1 MSDIT
6 LHSTERE
13 LDAVRARLQS
23 TRGRQFWRSLDEL
36 ADTPAFHA
44 LLSREFPA
52 GAAEMHDP
60 VTRRTFLKLMGASLA
75 LAGLSGCTAA
85 IRPPR
90 EQVAPYAR
98 APYDQQPGIPQ
109 FYATATSL
117 DGFGLGVAVKSYDGR
132 PVKIEGNPAHP
143 ASLGASSIFAQADL
157 LQLYDPDRPETVLQQ
172 GRISTWEQ
180 FLAAFGQVMQLQR
193 ALQGQGLRIL
203 SGSVT
208 SPTLAAQFEELLST
222 FPAARWVQYDPVGH
236 GNRYEGARLAFGEP
250 VETRY
255 RFDQA
260 RVILALDA
268 DFLTT
273 GPAHVRYARDWS
285 GGRRVLAE
293 TAEVSR
299 LYSVEPVYSSTGIV
313 ADHRLRLK
321 AAEVGQA
328 AAYVAAALGVAG
340 APQASVPAGATAF
353 LDAAIA
359 DLQAAGANA
368 LVVVG
373 EYQPA
378 AVHALAH
385 ALNAALGA
393 VGTTVEYSDP
403 VMANA
408 AAASDQLGGL
418 RGLVDE
424 LNSGA
429 VEVLVVLDSNPVFSA
444 PADLNFVEAMGRARL
459 KVVLNFYDDET
470 AALSDWFIPAAH
482 SLESW
487 SDVRAFDGSAT
498 IIQPLILPLYGSR
511 NAHELLAAMLGQSGQ
526 SDYDLVRAF
535 WQTQSGIAD
544 EAAFDEF
551 FRRSL
556 HAGLVADSAL
566 PARTVG
572 LQSGVSY
579 TLPPASEGLE
589 LIFRPDPSIY
599 DGRYAN
605 NGWLQEL
612 PKPVTKLTWDNAA
625 LVSPATAIRLLNLPF
640 TVDQLAGED
649 NIAAQHNLEA
659 LTQSNGAL
667 VNLSY
672 GGRTLQMPIWIVPGH
687 ADDTVT
693 VTLGYGRGERAG
705 RVGAN
710 TGFNSYSLRSS
721 DAPWFGGAL
730 EVSAAGGSYQ
740 LVSTQDHWTLEGR
753 DIVRVGNFEEFKANP
768 RYIAEEVL
776 EHEFG
781 NPEQEMAS
789 VLPGELPPT
798 YDYSRGNQWGMTI
811 DLTACIGCNAC
822 VVACQAENNIPIV
835 GKAEV
840 AMGREMH
847 WIRIDRYFAGANYD
861 NPETYVMPM
870 TCQHCEKAPCELVC
884 PVAATVHDA
893 EGINNMV
900 YNRCV
905 GTKYCSN
912 NCPYKV
918 RRFNFLQYQDV
929 NEPSLKL
936 MRNPDVTV
944 RNRGVM
950 EKCTYCIQRISAT
963 RIRAKV
969 EGNRPIADGEVVTAC
984 QQACPTQAIIFGDIN
999 NPQSQVALL
1008 KAQPHNYTVLDVLNT
1023 EPRTSY
1029 LPRVRNPNEA
1039 LASEGGEGSH

>member
-6 LHSTERE
+6 FHSTERE
-13 LDAVRARLQS
+13 LDAVRARLQAS
-23 TRGRQFWRSLDEL
+23 RGKQFWRSLDDL
-36 ADTPAFHA
+36 ADSPAFHE
-44 LLSREFPA
+44 LLNREFPA

-75 LAGLSGCTAA
+75 LAGLSGCTTA
-85 IRPPR
+85 IRPPQ

-98 APYDQQPGIPQ
+98 APYDQQPGIAQ
-109 FYATATSL
+109 FYATATTL

-143 ASLGASSIFAQADL
+143 ASLGSSDIFAQAEL
-157 LQLYDPDRPETVLQQ
+157 LQLYDPDRPETVLNQ

-180 FLAAFGQVMQLQR
+180 FLAAFGEVMQLQR
-193 ALQGQGLRIL
+193 ALQGQGLRIVT
-203 SGSVT
+203 GAVT
-208 SPTLAAQFEELLST
+208 SPTLAAQFSELLAT
-222 FPAARWVQYDPVGH
+222 FPAARWVQHEPVGQ
-236 GNRYEGARLAFGEP
+236 NNAYTGAALAFGEP

-268 DFLTT
+268 DFLGT
-273 GPAHVRYARDWS
+273 GPGRVRYARDWI

-293 TAEVSR
+293 TEEVSR
-299 LYSVEPVYSSTGIV
+299 LYSLEPVLSNTGVV

-321 AAEVGQA
+321 AAEIGQA
-328 AAYVAAALGVAG
+328 AAYIAAALGVAG
-340 APQASVPAGATAF
+340 APQASVPEEARAF

-359 DLQAAGANA
+359 DLQGAGANA

-378 AVHALAH
+378 AVHALGH
-385 ALNAALGA
+385 AINAALGA

-403 VMANA
+403 VVANA
-408 AAASDQLGGL
+408 DDQTAAL
-418 RGLVDE
+418 RELVND
-424 LNSGA
+424 LNGGA
-429 VEVLVVLDSNPVFSA
+429 VEVLVVLGANPAFTA
-444 PADLNFVEAMGRARL
+444 PADLNFADAMSRARL
-459 KVVLNFYDDET
+459 KVVLNFHDDET
-470 AALSDWFIPAAH
+470 AALADWFVPAAH

-487 SDVRAFDGSAT
+487 SDVRAFDGSTT
-498 IIQPLILPLYGSR
+498 IVQPLIMPLYGGHSP
-511 NAHELLAAMLGQSGQ
+511 HELLAAILGQSGQ
-526 SDYDLVRAF
+526 TDYDVVRAY
-535 WQTQSGIAD
+535 WQQQSGAAD
-544 EAAFDEF
+544 EEAFNEI
-551 FRRSL
+551 FRRNL
-556 HAGLVADSAL
+556 HAGLVEGSAL
-566 PARTVG
+566 PARTVA
-572 LQSGVSY
+572 LQSGVQY
-579 TLPPASEGLE
+579 TRPAPAEGLE
-589 LIFRPDPSIY
+589 LIFRPDPSIH

-612 PKPVTKLTWDNAA
+612 PKPITKLTWDNAA
-625 LVSPATAIRLLNLPF
+625 LVSPATAISLLGLPF
-640 TVDQLAGED
+640 TVEDLSSED
-649 NIAAQHNLEA
+649 NEVAQHNLER
-659 LTQSNGAL
+659 LTQANGAL
-667 VNLSY
+667 VELRY
-672 GGRTLQMPIWIVPGH
+672 LDRTLQMPIWIVPGH
-687 ADDTVT
+687 ADNTVT

-710 TGFNSYSLRSS
+710 TGFNTYSLRTS
-721 DAPWFGGAL
+721 DAPWFGGDL
-730 EVSAAGGSYQ
+730 QVTEVGSTYQ
-740 LVSTQDHWTLEGR
+740 LVSTQDHWTMEGR

-768 RYIAEEVL
+768 RYISEEVL

-781 NPEQEMAS
+781 NPEQEFDS
-789 VLPGELPPT
+789 NLPTNLPPPW
-798 YDYSRGNQWGMTI
+798 DYSKGNQWGMLI
-811 DLTACIGCNAC
+811 DLTACIACNAC
-822 VVACQAENNIPIV
+822 VVACQAENNIPVV
-835 GKAEV
+835 GKTEV
-840 AMGREMH
+840 AKGREMH

-870 TCQHCEKAPCELVC
+870 TCQHCEQAPCELVC

-918 RRFNFLQYQDV
+918 RRFNFLQYQDTTT
-929 NEPSLKL
+929 PSLKL

-944 RNRGVM
+944 RARGVM

-969 EGNRPIADGEVVTAC
+969 EGNRPIADGEVTTAC
-984 QQACPTQAIIFGDIN
+984 AQACPTQAIIFGDIN

-1008 KAQPHNYTVLDVLNT
+1008 KAQPHNYTVLNELNT

-1029 LPRVRNPNEA
+1029 LPRVRNTNQA
-1039 LASEGGEGSH
+1039 LAVEGAEEHS